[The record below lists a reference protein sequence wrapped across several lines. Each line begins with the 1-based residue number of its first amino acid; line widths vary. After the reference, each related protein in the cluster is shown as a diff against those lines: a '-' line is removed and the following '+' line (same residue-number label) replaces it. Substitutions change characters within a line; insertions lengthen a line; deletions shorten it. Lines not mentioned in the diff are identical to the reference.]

1 MRLNKKSAVA
11 AMCLALAGCGMFGKE
26 KLQIDGERIPVL
38 SEREVIAADYTAG
51 DIQIVLPKP
60 AVNAAWPQSGG
71 NASHNM
77 GHLKSG
83 DNLKKAWSSSFG
95 SGNSGRDYLIA
106 APVIAD
112 NTVFTIDA
120 DATVSAFR
128 QSDGER
134 LWKRRLKPRLRDD
147 KEVSLKGAGLAFRQ
161 GTVYAATGFGG
172 IFALDA
178 ADGKVKWEYFAK
190 TPVRI
195 APAVGG
201 GKIFVQT
208 IDNVLLALNAQ
219 TGSEIWRYAAPS
231 EETTKVGGAVPAFS
245 ESADVLIAGFSN
257 GELRA
262 FKAST
267 GSPLWGDYLVSSRR
281 TNSLDDINTIHANP
295 VISGDIVFAAG
306 SNNLLVAIDLR
317 SGQRIWEREIGSGN
331 QPWLAGKYLFLL
343 ANDAR
348 LMAIQADSGKIVWDT
363 KIPAGNDV
371 SDQVGVTYA
380 GPLLINN
387 RLLVNT

>member
-1 MRLNKKSAVA
+1 MRLNKKSGVA

-134 LWKRRLKPRLRDD
+134 
-147 KEVSLKGAGLAFRQ
+147 Q
-161 GTVYAATGFGG
+161 MG
-172 IFALDA
+172 IFCQNSGSDRAGRRRRQNFR
-178 ADGKVKWEYFAK
+178 ADD
-190 TPVRI
+190 R
-195 APAVGG
+195 
-201 GKIFVQT
+201 Q
-208 IDNVLLALNAQ
+208 
-219 TGSEIWRYAAPS
+219 R
-231 EETTKVGGAVPAFS
+231 
-245 ESADVLIAGFSN
+245 
-257 GELRA
+257 
-262 FKAST
+262 
-267 GSPLWGDYLVSSRR
+267 
-281 TNSLDDINTIHANP
+281 
-295 VISGDIVFAAG
+295 AAG
-306 SNNLLVAIDLR
+306 A
-317 SGQRIWEREIGSGN
+317 
-331 QPWLAGKYLFLL
+331 
-343 ANDAR
+343 
-348 LMAIQADSGKIVWDT
+348 
-363 KIPAGNDV
+363 
-371 SDQVGVTYA
+371 
-380 GPLLINN
+380 
-387 RLLVNT
+387 